1 MKYKRCNDTMLPNLS
16 GISRCTPTVYASN
29 DPRLTHVLNIGT
41 GSAESGSSSKK
52 RKDTAPEAF
61 DFEKSTT
68 HEIFTLPNTLS
79 GPDANTVVADDQA
92 IRDLKGIID
101 VLYNEVMT
109 EYKIE
114 IKQQYRGLF
123 ETPIWNIPEGSEK
136 FKARMDDMKA
146 FQLQLNEPR
155 TPVAMW
161 STFRMLVSKFMD
173 IAATRVVSQKTRFA
187 LDMAAI
193 SSGFFPGADGSYYFD
208 QTKTKGYRI
217 YGALGLPS
225 SYPQLTDDEI
235 KALTR

>member
-16 GISRCTPTVYASN
+16 G
-29 DPRLTHVLNIGT
+29 LGT

-52 RKDTAPEAF
+52 RKGTAPEAF

-79 GPDANTVVADDQA
+79 GPDANTVVADDRA
-92 IRDLKGIID
+92 IRDLKEIID
-101 VLYNEVMT
+101 LLYNEVKT
-109 EYKIE
+109 EYKIKV
-114 IKQQYRGLF
+114 KQPYRSLF
-123 ETPIWNIPEGSEK
+123 ETPIWNIPEGSEM
-136 FKARMDDMKA
+136 FKARMDDMSA
-146 FQLQLNEPR
+146 FKLQLNEPR

-173 IAATRVVSQKTRFA
+173 IAATKVVSQMTRFA

-208 QTKTKGYRI
+208 QTKTKDYRL
-217 YGALGLPS
+217 YGVVGLPS
-225 SYPQLTDDEI
+225 SYQLTDDEMD
-235 KALTR
+235 AFNR